1 LTLHPAVLAL
11 LVASLL
17 IGGMVLY
24 AGGYGAKILL
34 RWDIGSGS
42 ERQLELERRTY
53 LISTLLSVAFA
64 LQILSLFLFVFTADR
79 LHGMFSGAMCAAGTL
94 NVNGF
99 GYPVLVLKIVTF
111 LLAGLWLVVNH
122 ADTRGYDYPLIKP
135 KYALL
140 LLLGPLVL
148 VEGYLQYRYFAG
160 LHPEVITSCCGSL
173 FGQGQKGIAGD
184 LAALPAGPMEGAFFG
199 GMAATMACGIRFRRT
214 GRGGYLF
221 SIASSATF
229 AVALASMISFIC
241 LYIYELPTHHC
252 PFCILQKEYGYV
264 GYVLYVALFG
274 GGVAGMGAGV
284 LMPFR
289 GCVSMARVIPA
300 LQRRL
305 TGGTLVLYLLFTLI
319 VAYRILFSP
328 FRLAAG

>member
-17 IGGMVLY
+17 TGCMVLY
-24 AGGYGAKILL
+24 AGGYGARILL
-34 RWDIGSGS
+34 QWEIGSGS

-64 LQILSLFLFVFTADR
+64 VQLLSLFLFVFTADR

-94 NVNGF
+94 NVNRF
-99 GYPVLVLKIVTF
+99 GYPVLILKIVTF
-111 LLAGLWLVVNH
+111 LLAGLWLVINH
-122 ADTRGYDYPLIKP
+122 ADTRGYDYPLIKS

-140 LLLGPLVL
+140 LVLGPLVL
-148 VEGYLQYRYFAG
+148 VEGYLQYRYFAA
-160 LHPEVITSCCGSL
+160 LRPDVITSCCGSL
-173 FGQGQKGIAGD
+173 FGQGGKGIAAD
-184 LAALPAGPMEGAFFG
+184 LAALPAGPMNVAFFG
-199 GMAATMACGIRFRRT
+199 GMAATLACGIRFRRT
-214 GRGGYLF
+214 GGGGYLF
-221 SIASSATF
+221 SVASGVTF
-229 AVALASMISFIC
+229 AVALASIISFIC

-252 PFCILQKEYGYV
+252 PFCILKKEYGYV
-264 GYVLYVALFG
+264 GYVLYLALFG

-289 GCVSMARVIPA
+289 GRGSIARVIPP

-305 TGGTLVLYLLFTLI
+305 TEVTLVLYLLFTL
-319 VAYRILFSP
+319 VVSYRILFSP
-328 FRLAAG
+328 FRLAGG

>member
-1 LTLHPAVLAL
+1 MTLHPAVLAL

-17 IGGMVLY
+17 TGGMVLY
-24 AGGYGAKILL
+24 AGWYGARILL
-34 RWDIGSGS
+34 RWEIGSGS

-264 GYVLYVALFG
+264 GYILYVALFG
-274 GGVAGMGAGV
+274 GGVAGMGVGV

-289 GCVSMARVIPA
+289 RRGSMARVVPA